1 MALIRAFFG
10 VEREFDR
17 YYLRL
22 KEILKGNF
30 PLNFK
35 YQVMK
40 KVGSRYY
47 VNDQQSEEEEDKQLQ
62 SFWAE

>member
-22 KEILKGNF
+22 KEILKGNY
-30 PLNFK
+30 PQLGRK
-35 YQVMK
+35 QLMK
-40 KVGSRYY
+40 KAMSKNSHLRLHKHI
-47 VNDQQSEEEEDKQLQ
+47 DQELIEGNEE
-62 SFWAE
+62 